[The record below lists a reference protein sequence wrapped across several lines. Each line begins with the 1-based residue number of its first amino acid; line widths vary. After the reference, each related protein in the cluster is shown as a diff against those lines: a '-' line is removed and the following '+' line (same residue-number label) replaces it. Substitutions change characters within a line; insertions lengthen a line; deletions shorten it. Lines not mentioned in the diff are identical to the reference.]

1 MIVVGNNTVAS
12 QMHKFQT
19 GNAPASAVDPIPI
32 PARAGDTDTRSENRT
47 VRTDNS
53 ARATA
58 GLTPRLVPL
67 RFVSPKASP
76 AFCLGASR
84 LRHCSRR
91 NEPARTVHGQHMLP
105 ACGPAAARGP
115 ITATRMAPVRPLV
128 GTRTVHVFSSI
139 RRHKYSELWRIRTCD
154 FDSN

>member
-91 NEPARTVHGQHMLP
+91 NEPARTVHGQHMASCLWP
-105 ACGPAAARGP
+105 RRRPWPHHSDAHGPGSAARGH
-115 ITATRMAPVRPLV
+115 TYCTRVLV
-128 GTRTVHVFSSI
+128 HPEAQIF
-139 RRHKYSELWRIRTCD
+139 RIVENTD
-154 FDSN
+154 L